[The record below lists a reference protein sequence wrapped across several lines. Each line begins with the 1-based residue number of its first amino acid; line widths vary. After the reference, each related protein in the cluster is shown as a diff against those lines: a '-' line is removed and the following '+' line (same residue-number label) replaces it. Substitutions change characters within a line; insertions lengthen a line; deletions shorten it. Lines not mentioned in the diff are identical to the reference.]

1 MGRAHTRRKRDLT
14 RARCVQIGAA
24 CEDIQEGYRPP
35 ITFIVVRKRHGTRMY
50 PVGARV
56 DPNENLPPGIDVS

>member
-1 MGRAHTRRKRDLT
+1 M
-14 RARCVQIGAA
+14 QIGAA
-24 CEDIQEGYRPP
+24 CEEIEAGYRPP

-56 DPNENLPPGIDVS
+56 DPNENLPPGDAVFWVVSMFWAR